1 LDLKVPLLL
10 LLFLLLLL
18 LLFHLGHPL
27 VYPQDDL
34 LYNPFPL
41 DHPFLLYHPFVHPYQ
56 YLLLLLLLGDRILQ
70 LLRDLA
76 AVLAVLVVSVVLVV
90 LVVLVLRKLF
100 PLHISRLQTLLLAFL
115 GKS

>member
-1 LDLKVPLLL
+1 
-10 LLFLLLLL
+10 
-18 LLFHLGHPL
+18 
-27 VYPQDDL
+27 
-34 LYNPFPL
+34 
-41 DHPFLLYHPFVHPYQ
+41 VHPYQ

-76 AVLAVLVVSVVLVV
+76 AVLAVLAVLVVSVVLVV

-115 GKS
+115 GKSSFFQV